1 MEKRDTLLMKI
12 APLAGRILIASIFV
26 KAGLSKMIGPEQAQ
40 QYMAAYGMSM
50 TRFYLI
56 VTIIVELG
64 GGLALAAG
72 YYTRIVAGALFL
84 FLIPVTL
91 IFHTQFAEPS
101 QVIHFL
107 KNLGLMG
114 GLLYIWAYGPGPISL
129 DEALGGKVNR
139 PVD

>member
-1 MEKRDTLLMKI
+1 MRFPHPDEECGIIRSTADKRSLPMEKRDTLLMKI

-50 TRFYLI
+50 TRCYLI

-84 FLIPVTL
+84 FLI
-91 IFHTQFAEPS
+91 
-101 QVIHFL
+101 
-107 KNLGLMG
+107 
-114 GLLYIWAYGPGPISL
+114 
-129 DEALGGKVNR
+129 
-139 PVD
+139 